1 MIDLEKLK
9 SLVPFLEEKMGYHF
23 NNSEH
28 LLLAFVHSSYVNE
41 NQEEVKTSNERLEFL
56 GDAVLGLLIADF
68 LYRDLPEK
76 PEGSLS
82 HLRSRLIEA
91 ASCAKYLQKLG
102 LEIYLLLGKGEQRNF
117 SLQTSSSIAAD
128 LFEALVGAIYM
139 DGGIEPVK
147 EFIFSHFEEEIK
159 EILDHPIRNW
169 KADLQDYTQKKYQK
183 IPVYKVEEENGPDH
197 DKIFQISVFVDDM
210 KLGSGY
216 GSSKKSAQQAAASEA
231 LYRLNLSEVLE

>member
-9 SLVPFLEEKMGYHF
+9 SLVPYLEEKMGYSF
-23 NNSEH
+23 QNKEH
-28 LLLAFVHSSYVNE
+28 LLLAFIHSSYVNE
-41 NQEEVKTSNERLEFL
+41 NQEVEMSNERLEFL

-68 LYRDLPEK
+68 LYHQLPEK
-76 PEGSLS
+76 SEGSLS
-82 HLRSRLIEA
+82 HLRSRLIES
-91 ASCAKYLQKLG
+91 ASCAKYLQKLT
-102 LEIYLLLGKGEQRNF
+102 LEMYLLLGKGEQKNF
-117 SLQTSSSIAAD
+117 ASAANSSIAAD
-128 LFEALVGAIYM
+128 LFEALIGAIYI

-147 EFIFSHFEEEIK
+147 VFLFSHFEEEIQ

-169 KADLQDYTQKKYQK
+169 KAELQDYTQKKYQK
-183 IPVYKVEEENGPDH
+183 IPLYKVIEEDGPDH